1 MTKNFEDTYLWV
13 EKYRP
18 RKLENMV
25 LPDEYRRKFESFIN
39 EKEIP
44 HLLLYGPQGSGKTAI
59 ARILIDNIITDKMD
73 CLVLNGSADTSVN
86 VVRNDIEDFL
96 KSAKFGNSKIKIVF
110 IDEFDYMSQNAFA
123 ALRHISEE
131 LQQSGRFIFT
141 CNYLHKI
148 PGPLQSRCQSFEFR
162 RNTKEFI
169 REYCEKILNFE
180 NIKYENKNIDKIITV
195 HYPDI
200 RKIVNTLQSK
210 CLNGSLDI
218 NGQEIESKEK
228 LFRSFITDLLNG
240 IETKNNP
247 IVNESTKRILDFF
260 KTNEI
265 DYRQVYQEI
274 FYDENIPIWA
284 KIIVNQYSNSHLN
297 SMIPSMHMMAMIYA
311 LIKAG
316 KQLSE
321 IRRNQ

>member
-1 MTKNFEDTYLWV
+1 MTKKFEETYMWV

-18 RKLENMV
+18 RKLENMI

-59 ARILIDNIITDKMD
+59 ARILIDNIITDRMD
-73 CLVLNGSADTSVN
+73 CLTINGSSDTSVN
-86 VVRNDIEDFL
+86 IVRNDIEDFL

-110 IDEFDYMSQNAFA
+110 IDEFDYMSLNAFA
-123 ALRHISEE
+123 ALRHITQEYH
-131 LQQSGRFIFT
+131 QSGRFIFT
-141 CNYLHKI
+141 CNYLYKI

-162 RNTKEFI
+162 KNTKEFI
-169 REYCEKILNFE
+169 RDYCKKILDFE
-180 NIKYENKNIDKIITV
+180 NIKYEENDIDKIITA

-200 RKIVNTLQSK
+200 RKVVNTMQSR
-210 CLNGSLDI
+210 CSNGILDI

-228 LFRSFITDLLNG
+228 LFRSFITELLSG
-240 IETKNNP
+240 IETHNN
-247 IVNESTKRILDFF
+247 ILVNGSIKRTLDFF

-284 KIIVNQYSNSHLN
+284 KIIVNQYSNSHLTA
-297 SMIPSMHMMAMIYA
+297 MIPSMHMMAMLYA
-311 LIKAG
+311 LVKAG

-321 IRRNQ
+321 IRRS